1 MTDRYRQGI
10 LNHCAHAIHTG
21 KLEGVNS
28 KIEVVKRKAYGF
40 RDLHDS
46 FPKIFQAF
54 ANWIGED
61 S

>member
-28 KIEVVKRKAYGF
+28 KIEVIKREAYGF
-40 RDLHDS
+40 RDLPY
-46 FPKIFQAF
+46 FPLKIFQAF
-54 ANWIGED
+54 TD
-61 S
+61 